1 MRILSHGRAGSLC
14 DQVGPWQCHESLAK
28 AKALGHSS
36 IIAAISA
43 LKRGSGDMLRD
54 TALALSKKA
63 IRIQNDLG
71 EMKKA
76 GTFTTQIEDLEQKAA
91 EAEKEALEAKEA
103 LTPWGT
109 PKRCSPTLNGTD
121 TADCYCQILGT
132 RRCSMTLFQA
142 YRDNN
147 IDVIHAIRSLTDGKS
162 PGPATKFC
170 LSLGP
175 KKCREVM
182 YAARMHCHHDV
193 VSAFK
198 VLEPHSVD
206 ALNAWRNCT
215 VTNGHDYFSACPRGG

>member
-1 MRILSHGRAGSLC
+1 
-14 DQVGPWQCHESLAK
+14 
-28 AKALGHSS
+28 
-36 IIAAISA
+36 
-43 LKRGSGDMLRD
+43 
-54 TALALSKKA
+54 
-63 IRIQNDLG
+63 
-71 EMKKA
+71 
-76 GTFTTQIEDLEQKAA
+76 
-91 EAEKEALEAKEA
+91 
-103 LTPWGT
+103 
-109 PKRCSPTLNGTD
+109 
-121 TADCYCQILGT
+121 
-132 RRCSMTLFQA
+132 MTLFQA

-215 VTNGHDYFSACPRGG
+215 VTNGHDYFSACPRGGKPRLACSGNGRCVFERKGSRCNCDVGWSGHACDTWSGDLNGPGCLAQRIAAAARCSGHGKCSNMGVCRNV